1 MKNNDRRK
9 TSKRISNAID
19 YLVIRCI
26 EIPWIMCLQSPDFYW
41 ADIYARYKTLLI
53 NANKLLKYRVIAF
66 YLMTYFPRIYAL
78 FF

>member
-1 MKNNDRRK
+1 MKNKDRRK
-9 TSKRISNAID
+9 TPKRISNVID

-26 EIPWIMCLQSPDFYW
+26 EILRIMRLQSPDFYW
-41 ADIYARYKTLLI
+41 ANIYAREKTLLI

-66 YLMTYFPRIYAL
+66 YSMTYFLRIYAL

>member
-1 MKNNDRRK
+1 MKNKDRRK
-9 TSKRISNAID
+9 TPKRILNVID

-26 EIPWIMCLQSPDFYW
+26 EILRIMRLQSPDFYW
-41 ADIYARYKTLLI
+41 ANIYAREKTLLI

-66 YLMTYFPRIYAL
+66 YSMTYFLRIYAL